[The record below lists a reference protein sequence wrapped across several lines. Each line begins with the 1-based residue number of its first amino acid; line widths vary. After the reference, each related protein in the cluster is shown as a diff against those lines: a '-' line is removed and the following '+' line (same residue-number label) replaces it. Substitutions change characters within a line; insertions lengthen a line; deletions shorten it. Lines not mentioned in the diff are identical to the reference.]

1 MKKVKEKE
9 LKKSYMESLGKQ
21 VKEKELSCMK
31 ESEIDCNLNKMQL
44 EYIRNLEDQAKKRKD
59 DKIKRVH
66 EEKEKM
72 LNIHRGKTN
81 LI

>member
-1 MKKVKEKE
+1 
-9 LKKSYMESLGKQ
+9 
-21 VKEKELSCMK
+21 
-31 ESEIDCNLNKMQL
+31 MQL

-59 DKIKRVH
+59 EKIKRVH
-66 EEKEKM
+66 EEKDKM